1 MSTGARSNLCQHNNN
16 GHFAEWAD
24 FAAIEAATPAGAAA
38 RAVPVMDEDD
48 ADLQAALL
56 KSYGEVEPKPASI
69 DEEAQLQQAIAASR
83 RDDAPDPGMDEEAE
97 ELQRAIAASLMA
109 DAARAPAEPVSPK

>member
-1 MSTGARSNLCQHNNN
+1 
-16 GHFAEWAD
+16 
-24 FAAIEAATPAGAAA
+24 
-38 RAVPVMDEDD
+38 MDEDD

-56 KSYGEVEPKPASI
+56 KSYGEVEPKPPSI

-109 DAARAPAEPVSPK
+109 DAARAPAEPVSPKRAGKAPVRAASPPPGAPGSSCAPYSAHGGFETWHECP

>member
-1 MSTGARSNLCQHNNN
+1 MIEQPGARSNLGQHNNN
-16 GHFAEWAD
+16 SGHFAEWAD
-24 FAAIEAATPAGAAA
+24 LAVPPKQAATPAGAAA

-69 DEEAQLQQAIAASR
+69 DEEAQLQQAIAAIV
-83 RDDAPDPGMDEEAE
+83 
-97 ELQRAIAASLMA
+97 AIE
-109 DAARAPAEPVSPK
+109 RISPPL